1 MRRTVAVL
9 AIAMGVALI
18 LSTLFLGLFQK
29 TAQAER
35 TLDRFAAGTSTEG
48 FAQFGSDY
56 QTALTGSLQLRDEAF
71 PRLARDL
78 DMSESEFAAFVA
90 SDFTALDT
98 AVKAIPSITGFIDP
112 IVGEINELPSSKLRP
127 VYDIPIASL
136 PVTSM
141 AWLSFALGV
150 LLLGVGLA
158 VWFLRDRRAI
168 IAVGAVGAAMALGP
182 IAISLPQ
189 NTNEAADIVTLLR
202 VALSEDI
209 VKQSEDAVVIGNNM
223 VGEIRTEFLPTLAQ
237 RMELSEDELNTL
249 IDEDY
254 PATAAFLAAWDDTSV
269 RIDQLATNMRASVDD
284 FAEADELPYEAI
296 PWLFI
301 GAGVLLA
308 AVAGAA
314 LFVGSRAR
322 HPVPAV

>member
-9 AIAMGVALI
+9 AIAMGAALI

-56 QTALTGSLQLRDEAF
+56 QTALTGSLQLRDEAY
-71 PRLARDL
+71 PRFAREL
-78 DMSESEFAAFVA
+78 DMSESEFERFVA
-90 SDFTALDT
+90 SDFTALDK
-98 AVKAIPSITGFIDP
+98 AVKSIPSITGFIDP

-158 VWFLRDRRAI
+158 VWFVRDRRAI
-168 IAVGAVGAAMALGP
+168 VAVAVVGAAMALGP

-209 VKQSEDAVVIGNNM
+209 VRQSEDAVVIGNSM
-223 VGEIRTEFLPTLAQ
+223 VDEIRTEFLPTLAQ
-237 RMELSEDELNTL
+237 RMELSEDELNAL
-249 IDEDY
+249 IEEDY
-254 PATAAFLAAWDDTSV
+254 PATAQFLAAWDDTSV

-308 AVAGAA
+308 GAAAAA
-314 LFVGSRAR
+314 LFAGAPAR
-322 HPVPAV
+322 QPVPAA